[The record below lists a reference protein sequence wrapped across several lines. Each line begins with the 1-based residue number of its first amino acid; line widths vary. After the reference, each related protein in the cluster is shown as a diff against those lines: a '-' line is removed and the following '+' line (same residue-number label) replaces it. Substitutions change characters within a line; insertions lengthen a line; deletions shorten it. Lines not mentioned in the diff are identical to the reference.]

1 MKISRGAKGYW
12 GDFGFSWPELD
23 AVRRSKFPLIDET
36 DDTFMVSPLFWSP
49 VFDSGE
55 LRRQIRFGLPRK

>member
-23 AVRRSKFPLIDET
+23 ADAALAAGWDWQIQACTSLILDWE
-36 DDTFMVSPLFWSP
+36 D
-49 VFDSGE
+49 
-55 LRRQIRFGLPRK
+55 